1 MFLKDWMSSPA
12 VTVNKDEFLPKVIEL
27 MKENDIRHVPVM
39 DGDKLVG
46 IISDRNIK
54 DYLPSSSTTLDV
66 FEIHYLIGKVK
77 VSKIM
82 EKNVITA
89 APYTPIEDAAK
100 LLYDNKI
107 SSLPIIDD
115 GLIVGIVTDRDV
127 YRALISI
134 TGVESK
140 EAGYRVYCEIEDRPG
155 TIREVADIVRSH
167 GFGIESILSSHTL
180 TESGKRKIVIRTR
193 GKGDFEKMEDAVRK
207 EHPDAMI
214 T

>member
-1 MFLKDWMSSPA
+1 MFLKDWMSSP
-12 VTVNKDEFLPKVIEL
+12 VTTVNGNEFIPKVIEI

-46 IISDRNIK
+46 IISDRDIN
-54 DYLPSSSTTLDV
+54 DYLPSKSTTLDV

-77 VSKIM
+77 ASKIM
-82 EKNVITA
+82 KKNVITA
-89 APYTPIEDAAK
+89 APYTPIENAAK

-107 SSLPIIDD
+107 SCLPIIDD
-115 GLIVGIVTDRDV
+115 GLLVGIVTDMDV
-127 YRALISI
+127 YKALISI

-140 EAGYRVYCEIEDRPG
+140 EAGFRIYCEIEDRPG
-155 TIREVADIVRSH
+155 TIREVADIVRSC

-180 TESGKRKIVIRTR
+180 TESGKRKVVIRTR
-193 GKGDFEKMEDAVRK
+193 GKGDFEKMKDAVKRAY
-207 EHPDAMI
+207 PDAII